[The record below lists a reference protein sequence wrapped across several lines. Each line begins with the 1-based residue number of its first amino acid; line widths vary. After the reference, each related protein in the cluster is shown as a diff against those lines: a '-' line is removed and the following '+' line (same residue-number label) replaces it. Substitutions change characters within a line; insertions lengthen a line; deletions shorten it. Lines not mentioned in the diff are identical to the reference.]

1 MSFHSSTNGL
11 HGPALWDPVA
21 ALQLV
26 NPDREKI
33 TCVGYAPTQGRR
45 CRNPIAAH
53 NISAAREILNNLS
66 RRIPYGELMEAELLN
81 VASRLLCVRYHQGQW
96 KGVVEREWKPCVRQE
111 LGFYLAERAR
121 PAPVLQEAAAGQAS
135 NESRSSSVMTVWPS
149 SRQSLS
155 GVVTPLTPIAQG
167 SRTQTPQASVTTP
180 APNSYMLPS
189 VLSVQPA
196 PREPT
201 QQAVSIPEDH
211 GVLEGSQVQED
222 AVPEEAAGTELE
234 PPAVVCT
241 TEHVARRSPEDN
253 CVICQRSL
261 AFEPLENLVWCKSQ
275 CGKNL
280 HVACWQQWSEYLRRG
295 PSRCVYCRGT
305 WADPCEHDSAEPAD
319 SFWSVD
325 DTGLER
331 LFDRQTHIWSIWKA
345 ASVDGAGLEH
355 LFDPQAHVWSVWTAG
370 SVEDTGLRHLFDA
383 RTHAWS
389 IWKAETVKDT
399 GLRRLFNRQTHAW
412 SLCTA
417 ESVDDTGL
425 RRLFRPRRMPGPSGR
440 RTMR

>member
-1 MSFHSSTNGL
+1 
-11 HGPALWDPVA
+11 
-21 ALQLV
+21 
-26 NPDREKI
+26 
-33 TCVGYAPTQGRR
+33 
-45 CRNPIAAH
+45 
-53 NISAAREILNNLS
+53 
-66 RRIPYGELMEAELLN
+66 
-81 VASRLLCVRYHQGQW
+81 
-96 KGVVEREWKPCVRQE
+96 
-111 LGFYLAERAR
+111 
-121 PAPVLQEAAAGQAS
+121 
-135 NESRSSSVMTVWPS
+135 
-149 SRQSLS
+149 
-155 GVVTPLTPIAQG
+155 
-167 SRTQTPQASVTTP
+167 
-180 APNSYMLPS
+180 MLPS

-425 RRLFRPRRMPGPSGR
+425 RRLFRPRTHAWSIGAADDAVDAGLSLLFNASGR
-440 RTMR
+440 QQRRSGRSKRRFDLWTAQDNGMQRLFNPLVSLVWDEYVRVFRLSERRRS